1 MQVLNDAWNEI
12 LLSSAQRI
20 VGILLYDR
28 YIPCELTGEKR
39 PTPQLQ
45 TAPTPLSS
53 LCQTG
58 WCLLQLH
65 APVRANRAGSQL
77 RCFSQEANRKHFPCH
92 GSCFGE
98 KKKKLTLWNFL
109 TTPYFYLGSVQS
121 GLGLFVHGTP
131 AFCPFNTC
139 GNITS
144 WSWMQTD

>member
-1 MQVLNDAWNEI
+1 MRVLNDAWNEI

-45 TAPTPLSS
+45 TPPPRSA
-53 LCQTG
+53 LCVKQVDV
-58 WCLLQLH
+58 C
-65 APVRANRAGSQL
+65 
-77 RCFSQEANRKHFPCH
+77 C
-92 GSCFGE
+92 SCTLPSGLIELAASYVALAKRQIESIFHVMVLALG
-98 KKKKLTLWNFL
+98 KKKKTLTLWNFL